1 VHNTKPMYWER
12 SRLIFGVELPSKE
25 KLILLAISDHLGS
38 NDECWPSVTRL
49 AKRTGYGRR
58 SVLYAIDSL
67 SERGAITIIKRTG
80 GVNHYRLCMDWLR
93 EQCHDDTRAESA
105 PVQDL
110 HQCRYCT
117 GGCKHCTGVVQ
128 DLHGGG
134 AESAPK
140 GDKEGHQGRKSRKD
154 TNKSNRTKA
163 LSIKDVQDI
172 MPPKQLTD
180 ALPGYRDAFAAWCE
194 VRKGTSWRQK
204 PAQVVS
210 FHGKMLKAHNDGL
223 DVMAALG
230 KAFDAGWQGINASYM
245 QPLTVKRDTVKK
257 PALHKDLKAQ
267 YRAYLLGELNK

>member
-1 VHNTKPMYWER
+1 
-12 SRLIFGVELPSKE
+12 
-25 KLILLAISDHLGS
+25 
-38 NDECWPSVTRL
+38 
-49 AKRTGYGRR
+49 
-58 SVLYAIDSL
+58 VLYAIDSL

-80 GVNHYRLCMDWLR
+80 GVNHYRLCMDWLK
-93 EQCHDDTRAESA
+93 EQCHDDTSAESA

-172 MPPKQLTD
+172 T
-180 ALPGYRDAFAAWCE
+180 AWCE

-204 PAQVVS
+204 ATQVVS
-210 FHGKMLKAHNDGL
+210 FHGKMLKAHQDGL

-230 KAFDAGWQGINASYM
+230 KAFDAGQRFIHA
-245 QPLTVKRDTVKK
+245 TACR
-257 PALHKDLKAQ
+257 
-267 YRAYLLGELNK
+267 